1 MDTVSHFFAWL
12 QEKCRKMKWFCLTIP
27 AMSKA
32 VAKGIIV
39 TWDLVG
45 NLATETRWGFSLR
58 HFFRLFLQ
66 QGSKPVGLLLVVKI

>member
-1 MDTVSHFFAWL
+1 
-12 QEKCRKMKWFCLTIP
+12 
-27 AMSKA
+27 MSKA

-45 NLATETRWGFSLR
+45 NLATETRWCFSLR

-66 QGSKPVGLLLVVKI
+66 QGSKPVGLFIGGENINKLRFFFTILNN